1 MLVCCTAGAQQQ
13 NPAFITPLKGRL
25 HVPKVSTNHLAQ
37 QCQSSCCRQPNHEWF
52 TPLQASSRSALGWT
66 SSRVG
71 GGTRHAS
78 SPSRTRSS
86 VSQRGGF
93 SLSGTLEEGTPPVE
107 LGSSPPGGSD
117 SRRPAWVV
125 PGTSQHTAFHVQRY
139 SLPVGNK
146 PSEYSG
152 IIACLWQVVYFQLF
166 PVHLVQNFVLCHR
179 DGKDG

>member
-1 MLVCCTAGAQQQ
+1 MLDIVFTSHHARLLYSWNAAA

-125 PGTSQHTAFHVQRY
+125 PGTSLLKD
-139 SLPVGNK
+139 LPFMLK
-146 PSEYSG
+146 SQS
-152 IIACLWQVVYFQLF
+152 
-166 PVHLVQNFVLCHR
+166 PVW
-179 DGKDG
+179 